1 MTLFR
6 YPQMCAI
13 ARAAEVVGERWTLL
27 VLRELALGPKRFTD
41 LRERLSGVSSSVL
54 TERIAHLQ
62 KRGLIARGRLAP
74 PAASVVYALT
84 EEGRTLVPLL
94 HALLR
99 WGIRYLGAP
108 EPEDKFEA
116 DWLRLGLA
124 AYARK
129 SESPPCSFEIQ
140 ITNEGTSLYVR
151 LSGGAEG
158 TIIAEGPGPAEVSIT
173 VPSDA
178 LLGLVN
184 GAVRPSDALAM
195 GELRAEGNL
204 EILDLLPQLFD
215 MSTETT

>member
-1 MTLFR
+1 MPLFR

-41 LRERLSGVSSSVL
+41 LRDRLSGVSSSVL
-54 TERIAHLQ
+54 TARISQLQ
-62 KRGLIARGRLAP
+62 ERGLVARRRLAP
-74 PAASVVYALT
+74 PAASVVYELT
-84 EEGRTLVPLL
+84 VEGRTLVPLL
-94 HALLR
+94 HELLR
-99 WGIRYLGAP
+99 WGFRHLGAP

-116 DWLRLGLA
+116 DWLRLALD

-151 LSGGAEG
+151 LSGGAGG
-158 TIIAEGPGPAEVSIT
+158 TIVAEGPGPADVSIT
-173 VPSDA
+173 VSSDA

-184 GAVRPSDALAM
+184 GAIRPSDALAV
-195 GELRAEGNL
+195 GALRAEGNL
-204 EILDLLPQLFD
+204 KIQDLLPQLFD
-215 MSTETT
+215 MNAEIT

>member
-1 MTLFR
+1 MPLFR

-41 LRERLSGVSSSVL
+41 LRDRLSNVSSSVL
-54 TERIAHLQ
+54 TERLAQLQ
-62 KRGLIARGRLAP
+62 QRGLIARTRLAP

-84 EEGRTLVPLL
+84 AEGRTLVPLL
-94 HALLR
+94 YALLR
-99 WGIRYLGAP
+99 WGVRHLGAP

-116 DWLRLGLA
+116 DWLRLALA

-129 SESPPCSFEIQ
+129 SGSPSCSFEIQ

-151 LSGGAEG
+151 LTGGAEG
-158 TIIAEGPGPAEVSIT
+158 TIIAEGPGPADVSIT

-184 GAVRPSDALAM
+184 GTVRPSDALAV
-195 GELRAEGNL
+195 GELRAEGDL
-204 EILDLLPQLFD
+204 KLLDLLPQLFD
-215 MSTETT
+215 MSAETP